1 MYERNLLVQAEE
13 WTRGTWRD
21 PAQHFQSRLE
31 RACPVCG
38 YNGYFVSAK
47 RRSVREFRC
56 PNCSSRPRDRQI
68 ALMVAQM
75 GLSFEGKRILHFAPE
90 WPLFRKLRKEPGY
103 VGGDIQKRRNATAFV
118 DITDIK
124 FPDQSFDLLICNH
137 VLEHVAD
144 DKRGMR
150 ECARV
155 LANTGIGI
163 ISVPIDQEREAT
175 WEPPATMPVEEVERL
190 CGWDHKRIYGLD
202 FATQLESVGF
212 HVHAVKYDSETAERN
227 RLYDEPIH
235 VVAKDPSVFASIKSK
250 LSEGGGLPN

>member
-13 WTRGTWRD
+13 WARGTWRD
-21 PAQHFQSRLE
+21 PGQHFQSRIP
-31 RACPVCG
+31 RTCPVCD

-75 GLSFEGKRILHFAPE
+75 GLSFKGKRILHFAPE

-124 FPDQSFDLLICNH
+124 FPDESFDLLICNH
-137 VLEHVAD
+137 VLEHVPD

-155 LANTGIGI
+155 LAPNAVGIV
-163 ISVPIDQEREAT
+163 SVPIDQEREET
-175 WEPPATMPVEEVERL
+175 WEPPPTMPVEEVERI

-202 FATQLESVGF
+202 FAMQLENVGF
-212 HVHAVKYDSETAERN
+212 YVHAVKYDPAVAEHH

-235 VVAKDPSVFASIKSK
+235 VVTKDADVFASIKSK
-250 LSEGGGLPN
+250 LSAGGTRPN